1 MFDANAPTS
10 LRVAEQLANATIREK
25 LMKIAWWSTKEALAA
40 RDLVED
46 GLVRVLDPED
56 KPWDPENGT
65 FVTHMTHVLR
75 QIWSDRLRRLKD
87 HELPSERLVGRARAR
102 AAMASDDLPPDEAL
116 DDHRSLVVAELLVER
131 LMVALEKQ
139 RPLAAQCLELMGNGA
154 AAREQAEQLGC
165 PVEDVYEANRFLKR
179 QAQRIRE
186 EWTASEEART
196 RRLRDAVALG
206 RDVS

>member
-10 LRVAEQLANATIREK
+10 LRVAEQLAIQSIRER
-25 LMKIAWWSTKEALAA
+25 LLKIACWSTKNFAA
-40 RDLVED
+40 AQDLTQD
-46 GLVRVLDPED
+46 ALVRVLDPED
-56 KPWDPENGT
+56 RPWDPEKGT
-65 FVTHMTHVLR
+65 FLTHMTHVLR
-75 QIWSDRLRRLKD
+75 QIWADRLRRLAN
-87 HELPSERLVGRARAR
+87 HELPSERRVGS
-102 AAMASDDLPPDEAL
+102 AAMASDEPLPDEAL

-139 RPLAAQCLELMGNGA
+139 RPMAARCLELMGNGVM

-186 EWTASEEART
+186 EWMASEEARM
-196 RRLRDAVALG
+196 RRLRDAVAVG
-206 RDVS
+206 REVS